1 MRKKPHILRSETI
14 AKTRIF
20 RIEELDLRFAN
31 GVEARYER
39 LHGSSHGA
47 VLVVPLLD
55 ADTVLLVR
63 EYAAGVHR
71 YELALPKG
79 RAEEGE
85 TLLEAAN
92 RELMEEVGYGARR
105 LTHVAALTL
114 APSYLGHVTHV
125 ILAED
130 LFEKRLPGDEPEE
143 IEVVPWRLAEMTRL
157 LAHEECTEARSIA
170 ALYIVKDLLA
180 GQSTGD
186 GVP

>member
-1 MRKKPHILRSETI
+1 MSPELNDLPDHHAFTPYKAKKGEAYMNADQEAHFREILNAWR
-14 AKTRIF
+14 
-20 RIEELDLRFAN
+20 
-31 GVEARYER
+31 
-39 LHGSSHGA
+39 
-47 VLVVPLLD
+47 
-55 ADTVLLVR
+55 
-63 EYAAGVHR
+63 
-71 YELALPKG
+71 
-79 RAEEGE
+79 
-85 TLLEAAN
+85 

-170 ALYIVKDLLA
+170 ALYMVKDLLA
-180 GQSTGD
+180 GQTTGD